1 MTMRLSIAAMAL
13 AIATPV
19 DAAPSTAPATF
30 VYCSAASISP
40 RGRGLIVTAIFRSR
54 TDIEFIKSA
63 FTNYLRTSYAPYGN
77 GWVVP
82 EHGVT
87 CLDFI
92 DQRKAGCGA
101 AWISREFRSRPSRS
115 STSRFSLADHPDRR
129 ACAQASSII

>member
-1 MTMRLSIAAMAL
+1 MRLSIAAMAL

-92 DQRKAGCGA
+92 DQRKAELRRSLD
-101 AWISREFRSRPSRS
+101 ISRIPQ
-115 STSRFSLADHPDRR
+115 P
-129 ACAQASSII
+129 AQSIFDVPFQLG

>member
-92 DQRKAGCGA
+92 DQRKADA
-101 AWISREFRSRPSRS
+101 AQPGYLANSAAGPVDLRRPVSAWLITPIGGRV
-115 STSRFSLADHPDRR
+115 RKPA
-129 ACAQASSII
+129 A